1 MIWNETSLCNGLFS
15 GEAAT
20 VGCWTLLVLR
30 SWRGW
35 GWSATAHG
43 RRIVEGIEETL
54 GAARAAAAAAV
65 LARARIGDLSAHERA
80 ALTVTAQQRIQQRD

>member
-1 MIWNETSLCNGLFS
+1 MIWNKTSLCDGLFP

-35 GWSATAHG
+35 GWSASAPGH
-43 RRIVEGIEETL
+43 RIVDGIEETL
-54 GAARAAAAAAV
+54 GAARAAAAALA
-65 LARARIGDLSAHERA
+65 LARARDGELSAHERA
-80 ALTVTAQQRIQQRD
+80 ALTVIAQDHD